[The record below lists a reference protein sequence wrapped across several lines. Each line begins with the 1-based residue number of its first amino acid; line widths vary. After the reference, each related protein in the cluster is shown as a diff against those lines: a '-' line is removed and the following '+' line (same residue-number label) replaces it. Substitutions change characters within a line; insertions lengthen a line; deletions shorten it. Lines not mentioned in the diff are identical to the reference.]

1 MKLKNIVTGAFVG
14 TIMMNILMPFI
25 ITKGATSKEII
36 LLYTLPLVGA
46 LSSFVIEI
54 EKGEMKENIK
64 RIVNSEAKENINK
77 IRESSIRDFNISS
90 LFGKNIKIRTYG
102 GALISGI
109 LKGIEENLLILSSAK
124 RLDIPENISSTM
136 IFIDKKDIREI
147 ELSNE
152 TIIENFK

>member
-1 MKLKNIVTGAFVG
+1 MKLKNVVTGAFVG

-25 ITKGATSKEII
+25 ITKGATTKEVM

-54 EKGEMKENIK
+54 EKEENLK
-64 RIVNSEAKENINK
+64 RRINSEAKENINS
-77 IRESSIRDFNISS
+77 IRESSAREFNISS
-90 LFGKNIKIRTYG
+90 FLGKNIKIRTYG

-109 LKGIEENLLILSSAK
+109 LKGVEENLLILSSAK
-124 RLDIPENISSTM
+124 RLDIPESVSSAI

-147 ELSNE
+147 ELSSE
-152 TIIENFK
+152 TMIENFK